1 MAYTCFQSTEGLY
14 KGKTY
19 ELGVIDLAFLRE
31 VMAAVLHSV
40 IWHCNKKMYIM
51 CIIGIIKCK
60 CIQVSCNVQFSPELT
75 NVSID

>member
-40 IWHCNKKMYIM
+40 IWHCNKK
-51 CIIGIIKCK
+51 
-60 CIQVSCNVQFSPELT
+60 NVY
-75 NVSID
+75 NVYYRYH